1 MSNIPDAPDIDSIDT
16 SNPKLLEVFPHDV
29 VSALLQCKMDSA
41 PGVSKI
47 S

>member
-1 MSNIPDAPDIDSIDT
+1 MPEAPDIDSIDT
-16 SNPKLLEVFPHDV
+16 SNPELLEVFPHDV
-29 VSALLQCKMDSA
+29 ENALLKCKMDSA